1 MQFKKGNSGNPA
13 GRPKGTPNKA
23 TATVKKLVANFLF
36 DNFEKFTQEAANLE
50 GKEFCAVYLKLI
62 DFELPKLSR
71 QATAVNFSDL
81 SEQEAE
87 QVLELLAQ
95 KIKDEK

>member
-1 MQFKKGNSGNPA
+1 
-13 GRPKGTPNKA
+13 
-23 TATVKKLVANFLF
+23 
-36 DNFEKFTQEAANLE
+36 
-50 GKEFCAVYLKLI
+50 LK